1 MQFPGAV
8 WRADR
13 LQLPEEE
20 GLLMSLPMSEYET
33 NRAKI
38 PLDELMKHDRQWV
51 AFRRDGS
58 RILASAPT
66 IAELEARLVAAG
78 QDPQNAA
85 YERIE
90 FEDSYLGGA
99 ELL

>member
-1 MQFPGAV
+1 
-8 WRADR
+8 
-13 LQLPEEE
+13 
-20 GLLMSLPMSEYET
+20 MSVYET

-38 PLDELMKHDRQWV
+38 PLDELMKHDGRWV
-51 AFRRDGS
+51 AFRKDGS
-58 RILASAPT
+58 QIVASAPT
-66 IAELEARLVAAG
+66 IAELEECLIAAG
-78 QDPQNAA
+78 EDPQNLA